1 MGGACHRLVLS
12 RQEIPPVVD
21 QIKHLIGITSSVC
34 NPITIPESVKCNIK
48 SLRCAEQAEDIK
60 LHPQDLDQIK
70 SSETPDRWCR
80 PQLRSAPGLQ
90 RRWGCGRWSEGHRD
104 RHPGV
109 MRLKWHDKGKIVAG
123 GVEAQATLRR
133 VPRRERRRD
142 NRRRGG
148 WCRHT

>member
-60 LHPQDLDQIK
+60 LHPQDLDQTK
-70 SSETPDRWCR
+70 SNPMKHLID
-80 PQLRSAPGLQ
+80 
-90 RRWGCGRWSEGHRD
+90 
-104 RHPGV
+104 GV
-109 MRLKWHDKGKIVAG
+109 AHNFKARLGSNNDGDVGVGVKAIEIVIL
-123 GVEAQATLRR
+123 VS
-133 VPRRERRRD
+133 
-142 NRRRGG
+142 
-148 WCRHT
+148 